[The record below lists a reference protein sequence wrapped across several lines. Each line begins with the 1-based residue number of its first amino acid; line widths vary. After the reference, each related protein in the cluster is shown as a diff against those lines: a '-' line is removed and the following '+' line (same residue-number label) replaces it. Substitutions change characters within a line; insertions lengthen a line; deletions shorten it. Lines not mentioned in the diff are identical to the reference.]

1 MAFMRV
7 CRSFHEDVCM
17 LSFLCYNTHK
27 IRCVQAHHKG
37 SSSSNPS
44 ALSRRMWGSF
54 NTSNRNY
61 TALQVSQ
68 DGDGFILLHTF
79 PWWNLPTSRH
89 KPIKADE
96 NAVIYQVIML
106 PPARVCVSE
115 EKERTILL
123 RQTLDIC
130 WIRQYIQ
137 NVWPKKREI
146 NHFYLFSFQS
156 LIMPVYQPVPVRR
169 DAVSLFNRSI
179 SLPFPC
185 HANKKRGLCRIRAG
199 KRTLLPCKRDW
210 RHFSAPQRE
219 GWTAESTWAGGGQI
233 H

>member
-7 CRSFHEDVCM
+7 YRSFHEDGCM
-17 LSFLCYNTHK
+17 LSLLCYNTHK
-27 IRCVQAHHKG
+27 IRCVCKLIIKG
-37 SSSSNPS
+37 AVLSNPS

-96 NAVIYQVIML
+96 NAVIYQTIML
-106 PPARVCVSE
+106 PPAHVCVSE

-137 NVWPKKREI
+137 NVWPKCVLSFLIPISHYAQFI
-146 NHFYLFSFQS
+146 NQF
-156 LIMPVYQPVPVRR
+156 
-169 DAVSLFNRSI
+169 RS
-179 SLPFPC
+179 
-185 HANKKRGLCRIRAG
+185 GV
-199 KRTLLPCKRDW
+199 TL
-210 RHFSAPQRE
+210 
-219 GWTAESTWAGGGQI
+219 
-233 H
+233 